1 MEKEEFMYNNSNIST
16 WMSPY
21 QIMQGRIPHGVSDL
35 AELSIEKEKSAN
47 AKSFV
52 DHMKE
57 EHKTVKRQIEKS
69 NMVYTLRD

>member
-1 MEKEEFMYNNSNIST
+1 
-16 WMSPY
+16 MSPY